1 MRTKDHKII
10 CVNSV
15 VHKSPA
21 SHAATVC
28 VCVSVLVF
36 SYLCSFGTVRRV
48 STSGLQSA
56 ELQLMLDHCRTV
68 SVTLACKSRPSF
80 LCF

>member
-21 SHAATVC
+21 SHAATICVC

-48 STSGLQSA
+48 SASGLQSA
-56 ELQLMLDHCRTV
+56 ELQLMLDHCRTN
-68 SVTLACKSRPSF
+68 SQCHSGL
-80 LCF
+80 